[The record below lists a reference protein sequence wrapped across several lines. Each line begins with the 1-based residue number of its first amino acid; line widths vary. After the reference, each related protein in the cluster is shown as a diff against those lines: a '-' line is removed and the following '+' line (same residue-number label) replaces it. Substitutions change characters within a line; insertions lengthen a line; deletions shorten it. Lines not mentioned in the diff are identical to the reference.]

1 MARTA
6 EQILKAQGLSD
17 ADITAMA
24 PMLTNAAYRAAIENT
39 VNTLETER
47 DTYKQ
52 RDEEWQQNLDTQYT
66 PAITRA
72 EQDAHKARME
82 AAEAR
87 EQLKIAKE
95 YGYLPEGDAQARADA
110 AAAAVRTAA
119 NPQGGNQGFNPD
131 DPKFREFANRF
142 SMGEGDAMA
151 LYNYVAEE
159 YRLLNGGSLNDYTGR
174 DGKRGM
180 LALRAEALAAKKPI
194 DQYANE
200 KFNWDGKRA
209 EQEAKR
215 RADHDAEVARKAVEE
230 YALKHGSNPMTSAP
244 NPSRMP
250 LMPTK
255 VNDGKPVQPWDRP
268 MATAERR
275 QRAYETETR
284 SRVN

>member
-1 MARTA
+1 MAKL
-6 EQILKAQGLSD
+6 EDLLKSKGYSDSDLTGMAAILSD
-17 ADITAMA
+17 KR
-24 PMLTNAAYRAAIENT
+24 LR
-39 VNTLETER
+39 NTLEASFTEVETER

-52 RDEEWQQNLDTQYT
+52 RDEEWQQNLDNQYT

-95 YGYLPEGDAQARADA
+95 YGYLPEDAQARADA
-110 AAAAVRTAA
+110 AAKAVRDAA
-119 NPQGGNQGFNPD
+119 NAQTQTGFNPD

-159 YRLLNGGSLNDYTGR
+159 YRLLNGGSSLNEYVGR

-180 LALRAEALAAKKPI
+180 LALRAEALQAKKPI

-200 KFNWDGKRA
+200 KFNWDGRRA
-209 EQEAKR
+209 EQAAARQK
-215 RADHDAEVARKAVEE
+215 AHDDEIARKAVED
-230 YALKHGSNPMTSAP
+230 YAVKHGNNPMTAIP

-250 LMPTK
+250 MMPAK
-255 VNDGKPVQPWDRP
+255 VDNGKIIHPWERP
-268 MATAERR
+268 LAKTERL
-275 QRAYETETR
+275 QRAYQTETKA
-284 SRVN
+284 RVN

>member
-1 MARTA
+1 MPKL
-6 EQILKAQGLSD
+6 EDILKSKGLTD
-17 ADITAMA
+17 ADIAAMGTL
-24 PMLTNAAYRAAIENT
+24 LTNQSYRTALEASYSE
-39 VNTLETER
+39 LETER
-47 DTYKQ
+47 DTYRQ
-52 RDEEWQQNLDTQYT
+52 RDAEWESMINDKYV
-66 PAITRA
+66 PAVTAA
-72 EQDAHKARME
+72 EQKAINASLEAAKYKAIAQAAKDFGYVSDDAAATA
-82 AAEAR
+82 AAEA
-87 EQLKIAKE
+87 E
-95 YGYLPEGDAQARADA
+95 ARARSA
-110 AAAAVRTAA
+110 Q
-119 NPQGGNQGFNPD
+119 PQNQGGFNPD

-159 YRLLNGGSLNDYTGR
+159 YRQLNGGSLNDYVGR

-180 LALRAEALAAKKPI
+180 PALRAEALAANKKI

-230 YALKHGSNPMTSAP
+230 YALKHGTNPMTQVA

-250 LMPTK
+250 MMPSRI
-255 VNDGKPVQPWDRP
+255 NDGKPVQPWDRP

-284 SRVN
+284 QRVN

>member
-1 MARTA
+1 MQKI
-6 EQILKAQGLSD
+6 EDILKSKGLSD
-17 ADITAMA
+17 ADIAAMSTLLSNQSYRTALEA
-24 PMLTNAAYRAAIENT
+24 SYSE
-39 VNTLETER
+39 LETER

-52 RDEEWQQNLDTQYT
+52 RDAEWESMINEKYV
-66 PAITRA
+66 PAVTAA
-72 EQDAHKARME
+72 EQKAINASLE
-82 AAEAR
+82 AAKYKA
-87 EQLKIAKE
+87 I
-95 YGYLPEGDAQARADA
+95 AQAAKDFGYVTDDGA
-110 AAAAVRTAA
+110 AAAAAEAERVRLAA
-119 NPQGGNQGFNPD
+119 NPQQGHGFNPD

-209 EQEAKR
+209 EQAAKR
-215 RADHDAEVARKAVEE
+215 QADHDAEISRKAVEE
-230 YALKHGSNPMTSAP
+230 YALKHGTNPMTATP

-275 QRAYETETR
+275 QRAYEAETR
-284 SRVN
+284 ARTN

>member
-1 MARTA
+1 MPKL
-6 EQILKAQGLSD
+6 EDILKSKGLSD
-17 ADITAMA
+17 ADIAAMSTLLSNQSYRTALEA
-24 PMLTNAAYRAAIENT
+24 SYSE
-39 VNTLETER
+39 LETER
-47 DTYKQ
+47 DTYKT
-52 RDEEWQQNLDTQYT
+52 RDEEWQGIVNEKYV
-66 PAITRA
+66 PAVAAA
-72 EQDAHKARME
+72 ERQAIEARQE
-82 AAEAR
+82 AAKYR
-87 EQLKIAKE
+87 EQVKAAKDF
-95 YGYLPEGDAQARADA
+95 GYLSDDDATKAAERVEAERRA
-110 AAAAVRTAA
+110 VA
-119 NPQGGNQGFNPD
+119 NQNQGGFNPD

-230 YALKHGSNPMTSAP
+230 YALKHGANPMTQAA

-250 LMPTK
+250 MMPSK
-255 VNDGKPVQPWDRP
+255 INDGKPVQPWDRP
-268 MATAERR
+268 TATAERR

-284 SRVN
+284 TRVN